1 MPAYLAT
8 VLPGLEGVAASEIQ
22 TKAPDAILKGTP
34 RGKVLFVSAAPPAR
48 LLALRTAD
56 DLYVL
61 AGRFAQGP
69 YRTHLADLEREVSR
83 LDVGGALHVAS
94 WLPRARPA
102 VFVNASR
109 SGKQTY
115 SRFEA
120 ADAALRGLLARHP
133 RWSAGSAEA
142 HDLEFRVDV
151 AGDEA
156 LLSLRLSPPGFRF
169 RGQTRAFAPAALR
182 PPVAHALVWLSDPRP
197 DDRFVDPFCGSGT
210 ILAER
215 AVYPAR
221 QVIGGDIL
229 AEALQAARENL
240 EELGRKT
247 KDERRIGTSQSPSA
261 SLRPASCILRLLR
274 WDSRRLPLR
283 AGSVDKLVTNLPFGK
298 QVLGEAEI
306 GDLYVAFFAEARRVL
321 ARGGAGILLTDQEDA
336 LRRAVARAG
345 LQAESLAALSLKG
358 LHPQVWRVVEPGN
371 S

>member
-1 MPAYLAT
+1 M
-8 VLPGLEGVAASEIQ
+8 
-22 TKAPDAILKGTP
+22 AIKETP
-34 RGKVLFVSAAPPAR
+34 RGKVLFAGDTPPAR
-48 LLALRTAD
+48 LLALRTID

-61 AGRFAQGP
+61 AGRFRQGP
-69 YRTHLADLEREVSR
+69 HRTHLADLEHTVSR
-83 LDVGGALHVAS
+83 LDLGEALHVAS

-120 ADAALRGLLARHP
+120 AEAALRGLLAGHT
-133 RWSAGSAEA
+133 RWRGGTPEA
-142 HDLEFRVDV
+142 HDLEFRLDV
-151 AGDEA
+151 AGEEA
-156 LLSLRLSPPGFRF
+156 TLSLRLSPPGFRF

-182 PPVAHALVWLSDPRP
+182 PPVAHALVWLSDPQP

-247 KDERRIGTSQSPSA
+247 KDERRKMDNRSMPFVPRPPSFVTMVGYCATSRSPS
-261 SLRPASCILRLLR
+261 
-274 WDSRRLPLR
+274 R
-283 AGSVDKLVTNLPFGK
+283 A
-298 QVLGEAEI
+298 
-306 GDLYVAFFAEARRVL
+306 ARRWRSW
-321 ARGGAGILLTDQEDA
+321 A
-336 LRRAVARAG
+336 RRAWGKR
-345 LQAESLAALSLKG
+345 
-358 LHPQVWRVVEPGN
+358 HW
-371 S
+371 